1 MYVLY
6 QQGIGISNV
15 YFLHVATILWLFI
28 STNSIVRIRSGLDR
42 KVAKNKTE
50 PHSGVQHS
58 KKLSRSLSS
67 EAERASKKR
76 SLRKGS
82 KKCMSK
88 RGLWIPAAA
97 VHAAKAAEAAAA
109 VFGLFYGLFCYGSWC
124 FWQVGPANWIAVRSP
139 MQSLNAFL
147 CVAFR
152 TLCHSNRA
160 HIFLELWVELK
171 LY

>member
-67 EAERASKKR
+67 EAEQKAELEEREQKMHVKKR
-76 SLRKGS
+76 PLNPNCCSYSHGRGSLQ
-82 KKCMSK
+82 
-88 RGLWIPAAA
+88 P
-97 VHAAKAAEAAAA
+97 
-109 VFGLFYGLFCYGSWC
+109 FYGLLVHGSPSC
-124 FWQVGPANWIAVRSP
+124 WQAWQANWIAVRSP
-139 MQSLNAFL
+139 
-147 CVAFR
+147 C
-152 TLCHSNRA
+152 RA
-160 HIFLELWVELK
+160 WMRFYVWPSELSATATEHTFLELWVQLK
-171 LY
+171 LC

>member
-50 PHSGVQHS
+50 PSQWGTAHS

-67 EAERASKKR
+67 EAEQKAELEERQQKMHVKKR
-76 SLRKGS
+76 PLNPNCCSYSHGRGSLQ
-82 KKCMSK
+82 
-88 RGLWIPAAA
+88 P
-97 VHAAKAAEAAAA
+97 
-109 VFGLFYGLFCYGSWC
+109 FYGLLVHGSLSC
-124 FWQVGPANWIAVRSP
+124 WQAWQANWIAVRSP
-139 MQSLNAFL
+139 
-147 CVAFR
+147 C
-152 TLCHSNRA
+152 RA
-160 HIFLELWVELK
+160 WMRFYVWPSELSATATEHTFLELWVQLK
-171 LY
+171 LC